1 MLWFCFI
8 VDDLKMEIVRD
19 KHDLPTFM
27 TSAVGLRGDRQFLV
41 FSQLIVS
48 LAIDNLSHPEA
59 MLIYM

>member
-1 MLWFCFI
+1 
-8 VDDLKMEIVRD
+8 MEIVRD

-27 TSAVGLRGDRQFLV
+27 TSAVGLRGLRGLCTANNGDRQFLV

-48 LAIDNLSHPEA
+48 FTIDNLSHPEA